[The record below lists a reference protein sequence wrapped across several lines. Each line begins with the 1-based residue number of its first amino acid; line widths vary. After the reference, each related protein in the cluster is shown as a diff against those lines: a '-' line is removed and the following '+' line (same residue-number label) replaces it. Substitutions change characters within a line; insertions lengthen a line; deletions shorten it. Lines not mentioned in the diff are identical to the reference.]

1 MTNTEA
7 CEEGRNQPDHTLT
20 AGEVA
25 AAQTLKRLP
34 GRGSMWPGG
43 KGEAEYSEG
52 QVTTGSGKA
61 EKRDLQLWAADSVE
75 PRGFE
80 LIGST

>member
-1 MTNTEA
+1 
-7 CEEGRNQPDHTLT
+7 
-20 AGEVA
+20 
-25 AAQTLKRLP
+25 
-34 GRGSMWPGG
+34 MWPGG